1 MTSQVTFNSSGP
13 YTVLLPPYTWV
24 FVKDLSDEQLLDLYH
39 SGDASAFFE
48 FYSRHSG
55 RISGYAIKKGMS
67 REAADEVSQESFL
80 RLHRSIHHYEKGRP
94 ALPWFFTLV
103 HNCLIDAYRDG
114 IRINKVKAEYRQLGG
129 NVDVKDQTTSEDG
142 DAMLALGH
150 LPLDQKKVI
159 ELRVFSGKSFKEMS
173 NELEQSEVGLRK
185 IFERAKKKIKKI
197 MSEGN

>member
-1 MTSQVTFNSSGP
+1 MW
-13 YTVLLPPYTWV
+13 L

-39 SGDASAFFE
+39 SGDARAFLE

-55 RISGYAIKKGMS
+55 RIAGYAIKKGMS

-103 HNCLIDAYRDG
+103 HNCLIDAFRDS
-114 IRINKVKAEYRQLGG
+114 IRMSKVKADYQQHDR
-129 NVDVKDQTTSEDG
+129 NVGFNEQANSEDS
-142 DAMLALGH
+142 DAMRALVQ
-150 LPLDQKKVI
+150 LPFDQKKVI
-159 ELRVFSGKSFKEMS
+159 ELRVFSGKSFKEIS
-173 NELEQSEVGLRK
+173 NELKQSEVGLRK